1 MKKEKIAWIDHMKL
15 FASIMIMT
23 AHFQDAALDAC
34 LAPPAQSG
42 LYDILNTILVPFQTG
57 KCWVIVFCLLSGYLS
72 CRKVS
77 SLRELA
83 AESFARWLRFF
94 LPLLLAAI
102 HVAFAFSIITKLL
115 AALYLTDVGLFALVT
130 VITFAVFALVYIIV
144 YSLTART
151 YYRIVSQ

>member
-1 MKKEKIAWIDHMKL
+1 MYYKQITEGYEDARRFH
-15 FASIMIMT
+15 IMQQVGMSK
-23 AHFQDAALDAC
+23 AEVKA
-34 LAPPAQSG
+34 
-42 LYDILNTILVPFQTG
+42 TIRSQVLTV
-57 KCWVIVFCLLSGYLS
+57 
-72 CRKVS
+72 
-77 SLRELA
+77 
-83 AESFARWLRFF
+83 FF

>member
-1 MKKEKIAWIDHMKL
+1 MSKAEVKA
-15 FASIMIMT
+15 
-23 AHFQDAALDAC
+23 
-34 LAPPAQSG
+34 
-42 LYDILNTILVPFQTG
+42 TIRSQVLTV
-57 KCWVIVFCLLSGYLS
+57 
-72 CRKVS
+72 
-77 SLRELA
+77 
-83 AESFARWLRFF
+83 FF